1 MNEIKNIYN
10 VLFESFGP
18 QHWWPGETKFEIV
31 VGAVLTQN
39 TSWKNVEKS
48 IKELKDNNLLEFEKI
63 LNVDENVLMEKIR
76 SSGFYKQKAQRLK
89 NLVMKI
95 KEKYGTFENFLEN
108 GEREFLL
115 DIKGIGMETA
125 DSILL
130 YAMDKP
136 YFVVDAYT
144 LRIFKR
150 YGIIDNDDKKN
161 YENVRRM
168 VEETFNKN
176 VKDLQEFHALL
187 VKLGKEYC
195 RKNPRCDNCPLKEKC
210 KKKI

>member
-10 VLFESFGP
+10 ILFESFGP

-48 IKELKDNNLLEFEKI
+48 IKELKDNNLLAFEKI
-63 LNVDENVLMEKIR
+63 LNVAENFLQEKIR

-95 KEKYGTFENFLEN
+95 KEEYGTFENFLEN

-115 DIKGIGMETA
+115 NIKGIGMETA

-150 YGIIDNDDKKN
+150 YGIIDNDEKKN
-161 YENVRRM
+161 YENVRKL

-195 RKNPRCDNCPLKEKC
+195 RKNPNCDNCPLREKC
-210 KKKI
+210 KKKV

>member
-10 VLFESFGP
+10 ILFESFGP

-48 IKELKDNNLLEFEKI
+48 IKELKENNLLEFEKI
-63 LNVDENVLMEKIR
+63 LNVNENVLQEKIR
-76 SSGFYKQKAQRLK
+76 SSGFYKQKARRLK

-115 DIKGIGMETA
+115 NIKGIGMETA

-161 YENVRRM
+161 YENVRKL

-195 RKNPRCDNCPLKEKC
+195 RKNPGCDSCPLREKC
-210 KKKI
+210 KKKV

>member
-10 VLFESFGP
+10 ILFESFGP

-63 LNVDENVLMEKIR
+63 LNVDENVLQEKIR

-115 DIKGIGMETA
+115 NIKGIGMETA

-161 YENVRRM
+161 YENVRKL

-195 RKNPRCDNCPLKEKC
+195 RKNPRCDNCPLREKC
-210 KKKI
+210 KKKV

>member
-10 VLFESFGP
+10 ILFESFGP

-48 IKELKDNNLLEFEKI
+48 IKELKENNLLEFEKI
-63 LNVDENVLMEKIR
+63 LNVDENVLQEKIR

-89 NLVMKI
+89 NLVIKI
-95 KEKYGTFENFLEN
+95 KEEYGTFENFLEN

-115 DIKGIGMETA
+115 NIKGIGMETA

-150 YGIIDNDDKKN
+150 YGIIDNEDKKN
-161 YENVRRM
+161 YENVRKL

-195 RKNPRCDNCPLKEKC
+195 RKVPRCDNCPLREKC